1 MGIKIGFVG
10 AGKTATALGIY
21 FKSCGFEITGYS
33 SKSADSAQKAAGI
46 TGSKACDAR
55 RVAEGSDLIFIA
67 TPDGSI
73 RSVCKQMAAAG
84 LFTESHTVV
93 HLSGALSS
101 DELQSAREAGS
112 TIASLHPLQSFADPQ
127 EAAEKLRR
135 TVFTLE
141 GEGEGL
147 SAIAELLESCGNS
160 HFTISKES
168 KPLYHAAACFAS
180 NYVVSLFSC
189 VLETMEHIGI
199 DKARAFEAIRPLTD
213 GTLDNIS
220 LLGIEKSLTGPI
232 ARGDADTIRRHMA
245 AFEESGLESAQ
256 RLYCELGLRAAQIAG
271 KTIQSPERLVEIGK
285 ILKER
290 GRHD

>member
-1 MGIKIGFVG
+1 VGLRIGFIG

-21 FKSCGFEITGYS
+21 LGSCGFEITGYS
-33 SKSADSAQKAAGI
+33 SKSAASAQKAALI

-55 RVAEGSDLIFIA
+55 QVAEGSDLIFVA

-73 RSVCKQMAAAG
+73 RSVCEQMAAAG

-101 DELQSAREAGS
+101 QELQSAREAGS
-112 TIASLHPLQSFADPQ
+112 TVASLHPLQSFADPQ
-127 EAAEKLRR
+127 EAAEKLHR

-147 SAIAELLESCGNS
+147 TLIEGLLESTGNS
-160 HFTISKES
+160 FFTISKDS

-180 NYVVSLFSC
+180 NYAVSLFSC
-189 VLETMEHIGI
+189 VLEIMEHIGI

-232 ARGDADTIRRHMA
+232 ARGDADTVRTHMA
-245 AFEESGLESAQ
+245 AFEESGLESMQ

-271 KTIQSPERLVEIGK
+271 KTIQSPERLVEIEK

-290 GRHD
+290 GRHE